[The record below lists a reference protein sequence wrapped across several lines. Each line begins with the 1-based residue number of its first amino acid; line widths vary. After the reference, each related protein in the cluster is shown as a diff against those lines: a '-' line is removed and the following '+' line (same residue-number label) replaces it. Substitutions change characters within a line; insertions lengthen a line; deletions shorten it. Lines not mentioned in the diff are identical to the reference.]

1 MRRKHFDQRVSTPE
15 EISERK
21 RRKLNNAVS
30 KIIIFAIL
38 LFYALLLLLPFY
50 TIIVTSVT
58 SNIEKMSQMSFIWF
72 PKEITFDAYKNVL
85 EQDPVYLTDGVSS
98 IAIGFFNT
106 LWTTILTCVVGL
118 FMSGLAAFAY
128 AKLKFKGSN
137 FLFLMQL
144 VTIMIPMATMTI
156 PSFIF
161 YESIGWTDS
170 FLPIV
175 VPGLFGGATTIFF
188 LKSYMTSIPD
198 EIIEAAKID
207 GLGPL
212 STYVRIIIPLS
223 IPAYVAQFI
232 FGFVGGYNN
241 YQKPLLYLSG
251 NEKLYTLQLSLNILQ
266 GYFSRFSNQLCAIA
280 VIGLIPLLIV
290 YIIFQ
295 RFFIEGIAVGGG
307 KE

>member
-98 IAIGFFNT
+98 IAVGFFNT

>member
-1 MRRKHFDQRVSTPE
+1 MRRVHIEQRVCSPE
-15 EISERK
+15 EISDKR
-21 RRKLNNAVS
+21 RRKLNSLVS
-30 KIIIFAIL
+30 KIIIFSIL

-50 TIIVTSVT
+50 TILITSVT

-72 PKEITFDAYKNVL
+72 PEEITFDAYKNVL
-85 EQDPVYLTDGVSS
+85 LQDPVYLSDGISS
-98 IAIGFFNT
+98 ILIGFANT
-106 LWTTILTCVVGL
+106 LWTTLLTCIVGL

-128 AKLKFKGSN
+128 AKLNFKGRN
-137 FLFLMQL
+137 TLFLLQL
-144 VTIMIPMATMTI
+144 ITIMIPMATMTI
-156 PSFIF
+156 PSYIF
-161 YESIGWTDS
+161 FESIGWSNS

-188 LKSYMTSIPD
+188 LKSYMTSIPN
-198 EIIEAAKID
+198 EIVEAAKID
-207 GLGPL
+207 GLGPFG
-212 STYVRIIIPLS
+212 TYVRIIIPLS

>member
-1 MRRKHFDQRVSTPE
+1 MKKKHLLSRVSTPE
-15 EISERK
+15 EVAERK
-21 RRKLNNAVS
+21 RRKLNNIVS

-38 LFYALLLLLPFY
+38 LFYAILLLLPFY
-50 TIIVTSVT
+50 TILVTSIT

-72 PKEITFDAYKNVL
+72 PEEVTFEAYKNVL
-85 EQDPVYLTDGVSS
+85 LGDPVYLSDGISS

-106 LWTTILTCVVGL
+106 LWSTLLTCVVGL

-137 FLFLMQL
+137 TLFLLQL
-144 VTIMIPMATMTI
+144 VTMMIPMATMTI
-156 PSFIF
+156 PSYIF
-161 YESIGWTDS
+161 YESIGWTNS
-170 FLPIV
+170 FLPIII
-175 VPGLFGGATTIFF
+175 PGLFGGATTIFF
-188 LKSYMTSIPD
+188 LKSYMTSIPND
-198 EIIEAAKID
+198 IIEAAKID

-212 STYVRIIIPLS
+212 STYVRIVIPLS

-232 FGFVGGYNN
+232 FGFVAGYNN

-280 VIGLIPLLIV
+280 VIGLIPLIIV

>member
-1 MRRKHFDQRVSTPE
+1 MNRKQLELRVYSPE
-15 EISERK
+15 EVSERK
-21 RRKLNNAVS
+21 RRKLNKIVS
-30 KIIIFAIL
+30 RILIFAAL
-38 LFYALLLLLPFY
+38 LFYAILLLLPFY
-50 TIIVTSVT
+50 TIIITSVT

-72 PKEITFDAYKNVL
+72 PKEITFEAYENVL
-85 EQDPVYLTDGVSS
+85 LQDPVYLSDGISS
-98 IAIGFFNT
+98 ILVGFFNT
-106 LWTTILTCVVGL
+106 LWTTLLSCVVGL

-137 FLFLMQL
+137 TIFLLQL

-156 PSFIF
+156 PSYIF
-161 YESIGWTDS
+161 FESIGWTNS

-188 LKSYMTSIPD
+188 LKSYMTSIPT
-198 EIIEAAKID
+198 EIVEAAKID

-212 STYVRIIIPLS
+212 GTYVRIIIPLS

>member
-1 MRRKHFDQRVSTPE
+1 MNRKQLELRVCSPE
-15 EISERK
+15 EVSERK
-21 RRKLNNAVS
+21 RRKLNKIVS
-30 KIIIFAIL
+30 RILIFAAL
-38 LFYALLLLLPFY
+38 LFYAILLLLPFY
-50 TIIVTSVT
+50 TIIITSVT

-72 PKEITFDAYKNVL
+72 PKEITFEAYENVL
-85 EQDPVYLTDGVSS
+85 LQDPVYLSDGISS
-98 IAIGFFNT
+98 ILVGFFNT
-106 LWTTILTCVVGL
+106 LWTTLLSCVVGL

-137 FLFLMQL
+137 TIFLLQL

-156 PSFIF
+156 PSYIF
-161 YESIGWTDS
+161 FESIGWTNS

-188 LKSYMTSIPD
+188 LKSYMTSIPT
-198 EIIEAAKID
+198 EIVEAAKID

-212 STYVRIIIPLS
+212 GTYVRIIIPLS

>member
-1 MRRKHFDQRVSTPE
+1 MKRKHVTQRVCTPE

-21 RRKLNNAVS
+21 RRNLNKAVS

-38 LFYALLLLLPFY
+38 LFYALLVLLPFY
-50 TIIVTSVT
+50 TIVITSVT
-58 SNIEKMSQMSFIWF
+58 SNMEKMSQMSFIWF
-72 PKEITFDAYKNVL
+72 PEEISFDAYTNVL
-85 EQDPVYLTDGVSS
+85 EQDPVYLSDGISS

-106 LWTTILTCVVGL
+106 IWSTVLTCVVGL

-128 AKLKFKGSN
+128 AKLKFKGRDT
-137 FLFLMQL
+137 LFLLQL

-161 YESIGWTDS
+161 YESIGWTNS

-188 LKSYMTSIPD
+188 LKSYITSIPN

-212 STYVRIIIPLS
+212 STYIRIIIPLS

>member
-1 MRRKHFDQRVSTPE
+1 
-15 EISERK
+15 
-21 RRKLNNAVS
+21 
-30 KIIIFAIL
+30 
-38 LFYALLLLLPFY
+38 
-50 TIIVTSVT
+50 
-58 SNIEKMSQMSFIWF
+58 
-72 PKEITFDAYKNVL
+72 
-85 EQDPVYLTDGVSS
+85 
-98 IAIGFFNT
+98 
-106 LWTTILTCVVGL
+106 
-118 FMSGLAAFAY
+118 
-128 AKLKFKGSN
+128 
-137 FLFLMQL
+137 
-144 VTIMIPMATMTI
+144 MATMTI

-161 YESIGWTDS
+161 YESIGWTNS

-188 LKSYMTSIPD
+188 LKSYITSIPD

-212 STYVRIIIPLS
+212 STYIRIIIPLS

>member
-1 MRRKHFDQRVSTPE
+1 MRKHNDIRVLSPDE
-15 EISERK
+15 VSERR
-21 RRKLNNAVS
+21 RRKLNKTVS
-30 KIIIFAIL
+30 KVIIFAIL
-38 LFYALLLLLPFY
+38 LFYAILLLLPFY
-50 TIIVTSVT
+50 TIIITSVT

-72 PKEITFDAYKNVL
+72 PEEITFDAYKNVL
-85 EQDPVYLTDGVSS
+85 EQDPVYLSDGISS

-128 AKLKFKGSN
+128 AKLKFKGRDT
-137 FLFLMQL
+137 LFLLQL

-161 YESIGWTDS
+161 YESIGWTNT

-188 LKSYMTSIPD
+188 LKSYIMSIPD

-207 GLGPL
+207 GLGPV